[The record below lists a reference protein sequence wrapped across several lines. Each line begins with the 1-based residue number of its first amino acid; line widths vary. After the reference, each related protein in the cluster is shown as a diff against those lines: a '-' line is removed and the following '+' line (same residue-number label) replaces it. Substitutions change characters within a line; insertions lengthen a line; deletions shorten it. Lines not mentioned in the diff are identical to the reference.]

1 MFTECR
7 EHLIEKLKEAGIRSK
22 PYTSMKKLRAS
33 QEAHIGAVLFEEET
47 FDRSGAKKY
56 YSDQT
61 GAQHKRRKVFSRET
75 TFSVIIGDPDP
86 LKTEE
91 FFEAFLRA
99 LDKGIYIDGN
109 YTALEVGDAEWVDDD
124 DSILKAKVA
133 VNVKI
138 KFMGGVYKDTDFAN
152 LSGIEVVETVS
163 MGKETQDGE

>member
-7 EHLIEKLKEAGIRSK
+7 EYLIGKLKEAGIRSN

-33 QEAHIGAVLFEEET
+33 QEAHIGAVLFEGEA
-47 FDRSGAKKY
+47 FDRSGAKTI

-61 GAQHKRRKVFSRET
+61 GVQHKRRKVFSRET

-86 LKTEE
+86 KKTEV
-91 FFEAFLRA
+91 FFEAFLSA
-99 LDKGIYIDGN
+99 LDKGIYINGN
-109 YTALEVGDAEWVDDD
+109 YTPIEVEEAEWVDED

-138 KFMGGVYKDTDFAN
+138 KFIGGVYKDTDFAK
-152 LSGIEVVETVS
+152 LSDVEVESVIK
-163 MGKETQDGE
+163 GKETQDGN

>member
-7 EHLIEKLKEAGIRSK
+7 EHLIEKLKGAGIRSK

-47 FDRSGAKKY
+47 FDRSGAKKL

-86 LKTEE
+86 KKTEE

-109 YTALEVGDAEWVDDD
+109 YTPIEVVEAEWVDED
-124 DSILKAKVA
+124 DSILKARVA
-133 VNVKI
+133 VNVKV
-138 KFMGGVYKDTDFAN
+138 KFMGGVYKDTDFAK
-152 LSGIEVVETVS
+152 LTDVEVESVIK
-163 MGKETQDGE
+163 GKETQDGE